1 MRRVKVKAQDVM
13 LPFAILFIA
22 NFAVLLSW
30 TLVAPLHWTRV
41 EVANF
46 DHFGRS
52 VESYGTCFAA
62 EYKGNR
68 ASARNAF
75 MISLAVFNF
84 FAVVFA
90 NYESYLSRHLPS
102 DFNETFYITLSM
114 ASILEGFLIGAPI
127 LFMAGD
133 NPTSFFVVSSV
144 LIAFVCLAILLPMF
158 VPKLAIRFMKLNQ
171 AEWRGAWRTYAETS
185 SQRRSAARS
194 SGGDSSQP
202 FSGEGSDGIQHL
214 SSSAEMPE
222 RVAQRA
228 GVKSPQV
235 PTGTVAEIRARA
247 AQKAKLDSAKGVE
260 ATA

>member
-1 MRRVKVKAQDVM
+1 MRRVEVKAQHIM
-13 LPFAILFIA
+13 LPFALFFIG

-30 TLVAPLHWTRV
+30 TLSAPLQWTRV

-46 DHFGRS
+46 DSFGRS

-62 EYKGNR
+62 KYEGNR
-68 ASARNAF
+68 ASARNAC

-84 FAVVFA
+84 LAVVFA

-127 LFMAGD
+127 LFLAGD
-133 NPTSFFVVSSV
+133 NPTSFFVVSSM
-144 LIAFVCLAILLPMF
+144 LTAFLCLAILLPMF
-158 VPKLAIRFMKLNQ
+158 VPKLVIRYAKLNQ
-171 AEWRGAWRTYAETS
+171 SEWRNALRSYSKMSSRLRSQSSSFHGDGYQHTS
-185 SQRRSAARS
+185 S
-194 SGGDSSQP
+194 
-202 FSGEGSDGIQHL
+202 GEVADGIQHL

-222 RVAQRA
+222 RVGQR
-228 GVKSPQV
+228 GSLQSPQV

-247 AQKAKLDSAKGVE
+247 AQKAKVGFVE
-260 ATA
+260 GS